1 MNKIDTLIAYL
12 FAIQAFAKD
21 IHYSASGEAFYSK
34 HLLADEIY
42 KGIDEQIDA
51 LIETCIL
58 PYYAVR
64 ISYFWN
70 KAKDLIPDLT
80 DDDNINFEN
89 LRRLCD
95 KTGGLINDIE
105 ITPRAEQTLIDDIAK
120 DLGRKLGLITRQV
133 G

>member
-1 MNKIDTLIAYL
+1 MDKIDLLISYL

-21 IHYSASGEAFYSK
+21 IHYSAKGEAFYSK
-34 HLLADEIY
+34 HLLADEVY

-51 LIETCIL
+51 LIETCIM

-70 KAKDLIPDLT
+70 TAKDLTPELT
-80 DDDNINFEN
+80 DDDNINFSK
-89 LRRLCD
+89 LRHLCD
-95 KTGGLINDIE
+95 KTCGLINDIE
-105 ITPRAEQTLIDDIAK
+105 ITSNAEQALVDDIAK
-120 DLGRKLGLITRQV
+120 DLARKLGLITRQV

>member
-34 HLLADEIY
+34 HLLADEVY

-58 PYYAVR
+58 PYNTPMQIDEYWEHAR
-64 ISYFWN
+64 GIIPSAIYFS
-70 KAKDLIPDLT
+70 
-80 DDDNINFEN
+80 N
-89 LRRLCD
+89 LRILIKD
-95 KTGGLINDIE
+95 AITIIESQEKIKTTG
-105 ITPRAEQTLIDDIAK
+105 EQSLLDSIAQ
-120 DLGRKLGLITRQV
+120 DLQRKLGLITRQE

>member
-58 PYYAVR
+58 PFIDPSPIEHYWYEAMQILNEIPEANFKNLLV
-64 ISYFWN
+64 
-70 KAKDLIPDLT
+70 LIAQT
-80 DDDNINFEN
+80 TRFINSSEFS
-89 LRRLCD
+89 
-95 KTGGLINDIE
+95 KTKSS
-105 ITPRAEQTLIDDIAK
+105 LIDDIGK
-120 DLGRKLGLITRQV
+120 DLQRKAGLITRQV